1 MFRLKKYSTKIL
13 PVPGKEPPMPAVSA
27 ATASPSRG
35 HISTAAPI
43 SLTSHSKA
51 QQHSTRTLAWLHREI
66 TAPLLSLSS
75 HDV

>member
-1 MFRLKKYSTKIL
+1 MA
-13 PVPGKEPPMPAVSA
+13 AVSA

-66 TAPLLSLSS
+66 TAPFLSLSS

>member
-1 MFRLKKYSTKIL
+1 
-13 PVPGKEPPMPAVSA
+13 MPAVSA
-27 ATASPSRG
+27 ATASSSRG

-51 QQHSTRTLAWLHREI
+51 QQGTATLHPDRSL
-66 TAPLLSLSS
+66 APPRDNCPLSVSLSS